1 MTSGP
6 HSPLRKFSGVQALRV
21 VAVRRGCPR
30 ALRWA
35 GGREATDYPRER
47 SLLNH
52 VSLCENEASHAAPD
66 PGGYTNDWPGGVSE
80 PRRPAGGGRQTSG
93 WPFEGC
99 PGRAGIAPW
108 PRSKP
113 EP

>member
-35 GGREATDYPRER
+35 GGREATDYPGER

-52 VSLCENEASHAAPD
+52 VSPCENEASHAAPD
-66 PGGYTNDWPGGVSE
+66 PGG
-80 PRRPAGGGRQTSG
+80 
-93 WPFEGC
+93 
-99 PGRAGIAPW
+99 
-108 PRSKP
+108 
-113 EP
+113 